1 MDNSEHS
8 IHTWTG
14 ISYSCHYYVYV
25 TSVRHMYMIAHPAF
39 MTEVSW
45 WPRLLVQGINQFFG
59 WYISRREREFLD
71 LHSEN
76 AVSTQAE
83 SGWVTSRCTLSQA
96 YTVICMLTW
105 RTPQIIDSSLP
116 ILYWSNSCE
125 HLHCLFCTECL
136 ALYARRRSHG
146 TEMLH
151 TVMIKLHV
159 LKAWSDYLFANTL
172 V

>member
-1 MDNSEHS
+1 MNRYKLLLSLLCVRHFCTSHVHDSPPS
-8 IHTWTG
+8 IHDWSVMVAKVTG
-14 ISYSCHYYVYV
+14 AGDQPIL
-25 TSVRHMYMIAHPAF
+25 RMIYF
-39 MTEVSW
+39 QK
-45 WPRLLVQGINQFFG
+45 R
-59 WYISRREREFLD
+59 D

-96 YTVICMLTW
+96 YTVICTLTW

-116 ILYWSNSCE
+116 ILYWSNNCE

-151 TVMIKLHV
+151 RVMMKLHV